1 MRNGKWGASSTGLLA
16 GGLILIAATAGF
28 AVFAAP
34 KVSYTRSTD
43 TISESTPGSTPST
56 GSGQAGSLQA
66 AGPAAAHL
74 PTPDPVK
81 AIYMTQCAVGTPS
94 LRDSLVKLIDTTEL
108 NAVVID
114 IRDYTGKISFPT
126 DNPLLKDYV
135 SDECGAKD
143 MRDFIKML
151 HDKHIYVIGRITT
164 FQNPAYANAHPEQA
178 VQKVG
183 GGVWHDYKG
192 LAFVDVGAK
201 PYWESVVALG
211 EASYD
216 IGFDE
221 LNFDYLRFPSDGP
234 MKEADYSW
242 SKGKSKAQ
250 ILEEFYQYLHDGLKP
265 MDSTNSANSWR
276 AGSPQAGPVLSADL
290 FGYVTVHTD
299 DLGIGQVLERAFA
312 YFDYIDPMV
321 YPSHY
326 NSGFAGLK
334 NVNSDP
340 YKVVKVSLEEAVA
353 RALATTTSVYAMGE
367 TPIMKTV
374 IVPASATSATT
385 TKQVESGLYT
395 KRAFP
400 ASIIRPWLQAFDYPV
415 TYTPAMVED
424 QIKATNDSGLQ
435 SYLMWDASNKY
446 RSLRS
451 VLTDE

>member
-1 MRNGKWGASSTGLLA
+1 MKKKDWRPSSLGLLA
-16 GGLILIAATAGF
+16 GGLLVIAATAS
-28 AVFAAP
+28 AVVFAAP
-34 KVSYTRSTD
+34 KISYIRTID
-43 TISESTPGSTPST
+43 TTVAETTPGSTS
-56 GSGQAGSLQA
+56 SLQA
-66 AGPAAAHL
+66 AKPAAQHL
-74 PTPDPVK
+74 TTPNPVK
-81 AIYMTQCAVGTPS
+81 AIYMTECAVGTPS

-126 DNPLLKDYV
+126 DDPLLKEYI
-135 SDECGAKD
+135 SDQCGAKD
-143 MRDFIKML
+143 MRSFVKML
-151 HDKHIYVIGRITT
+151 HDKNIYVIGRITT
-164 FQNPAYANAHPEQA
+164 FQNPAYAKAHPEQA

-201 PYWESVVALG
+201 PYWESVVELG
-211 EASYD
+211 KISYGM
-216 IGFDE
+216 GFDE

-242 SKGKSKAQ
+242 DKGKSKAQ
-250 ILEEFYQYLHDGLKP
+250 ALEEFYQYLHDGLKP
-265 MDSTNSANSWR
+265 TDST
-276 AGSPQAGPVLSADL
+276 GSPRAAPILSADL

-326 NSGFAGLK
+326 NSGFAGLA

-353 RALATTTSVYAMGE
+353 RATATTTTVDAMGE
-367 TPIMKTV
+367 TPIMKTM

-385 TKQVESGLYT
+385 TKEVESGLYT
-395 KRAFP
+395 KPVFP

-424 QIKATNDSGLQ
+424 QIKATHDSGLS
-435 SYLMWDASNKY
+435 SYLLWDAANKY
-446 RSLRS
+446 RSLRG
-451 VLTDE
+451 VLRPVDSNLE

>member
-1 MRNGKWGASSTGLLA
+1 MKSVEWGTSSAGLLV
-16 GGLILIAATAGF
+16 GGIIVIAGF
-28 AVFAAP
+28 AGVAVFAAP
-34 KVSYTRSTD
+34 KVSYTRDSATHAEATVGSD
-43 TISESTPGSTPST
+43 TH
-56 GSGQAGSLQA
+56 QA
-66 AGPAAAHL
+66 ATPAAAHL

-94 LRDSLVKLIDTTEL
+94 LRDSLVKLVDATEL

-126 DNPLLKDYV
+126 DDPLLKEYV
-135 SDECGAKD
+135 SGECGAKD
-143 MRDFIKML
+143 MRDFIKKL
-151 HDKHIYVIGRITT
+151 HDKGVYVIGRITV
-164 FQNPAYANAHPEQA
+164 FQNPAYAKAHPEQA

-183 GGVWHDYKG
+183 GGLPAGQAGVWHDYKG

-211 EASYD
+211 KVSYD
-216 IGFDE
+216 LGFDE

-250 ILEEFYQYLHDGLKP
+250 ALEEFYKYLHDGLKP
-265 MDSTNSANSWR
+265 T
-276 AGSPQAGPVLSADL
+276 GVVLSADL

-299 DLGIGQVLERAFA
+299 DLGIGQVLERALP

-326 NSGFAGLK
+326 NAGFAGLA

-340 YKVVKVSLEEAVA
+340 YRVVKVSLEGAVA
-353 RALATTTSVYAMGE
+353 RAVATSTSVYAMGE
-367 TPIMKTV
+367 MPIMKTA
-374 IVPASATSATT
+374 IIPATATNATT
-385 TKQVESGLYT
+385 TKEVESGLYT
-395 KRAFP
+395 KQSYP
-400 ASIIRPWLQAFDYPV
+400 ASIIRPWLQSFDYPV
-415 TYTPAMVED
+415 TYTPAMVAA

-435 SYLMWDASNKY
+435 SMLFWDAANKY
-446 RSLRS
+446 RSLR
-451 VLTDE
+451 EIFAQ